1 MRALM
6 LFILVIVSLSTQ
18 ANPMFKN
25 TLSSEPV
32 INKEESGTLS
42 MMLAGLGL
50 VAYIARRRLHSD
62 Y

>member
-18 ANPMFKN
+18 ANPMFKS
-25 TLSSEPV
+25 TFSSTPAINQEEP
-32 INKEESGTLS
+32 GTLS

-50 VAYIARRRLHSD
+50 VVYIARRRLHAN